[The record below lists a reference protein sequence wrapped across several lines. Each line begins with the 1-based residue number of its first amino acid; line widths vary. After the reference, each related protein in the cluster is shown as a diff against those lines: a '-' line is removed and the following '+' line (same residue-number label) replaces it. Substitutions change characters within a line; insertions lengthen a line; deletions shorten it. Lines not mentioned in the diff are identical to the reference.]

1 MRAPRIQICY
11 EINNFDMRR
20 YLLIILLLS
29 VNYIQAQE
37 SSLKVLYEESI
48 AAYEAKDYKSF
59 LSYSIRLNDIRP
71 NHPTLSYNLAA
82 AFALN
87 NKKDEAIAALK
98 HHLGMNAS
106 KDYMNDDDFTSLR
119 ESESYKQIEAYVDSL
134 NTRIERSKLS
144 LTLPQNE
151 DHFESIT
158 HDPADNSFYLGSVNT
173 RSVLKFQK
181 GAFVKYLS
189 ERNDLF
195 AVMGL
200 DIDKK
205 RNVLWICSATL
216 PQMNDYS
223 DSLENLSSV
232 FAIDLYTG
240 NVLKKF
246 MVNNATLGD
255 ITSDGKGNA
264 IASDSYRNKLYNFS
278 LAGYQV
284 FMELP
289 KEIINLQGLAL
300 NKKSLYVADYLT
312 GLYEINLDDQLLTK
326 LNNNG
331 LYSDKGI
338 DGLLY
343 YKDNLIAFQNGTS
356 PKRVFALGLD
366 KSKVTQVKT
375 IDQSLAYKGEP
386 TQGVIVNNEL
396 IFIANSAW
404 NAYSKQGYEPELAE
418 ELAIRKLELVNF
430 LIK

>member
-1 MRAPRIQICY
+1 
-11 EINNFDMRR
+11 
-20 YLLIILLLS
+20 

-59 LSYSIRLNDIRP
+59 LGYSIRLNGIRP

-82 AFALN
+82 ALALN
-87 NKKDEAIAALK
+87 NKEDDAIAALK

-106 KDYMNDDDFTSLR
+106 KAYMKDDDFISLR
-119 ESESYKQIEAYVDSL
+119 ESESYIQIEAYVDSL

-144 LTLPQNE
+144 LTLPQKE

-173 RSVLKFQK
+173 RSVLKFQR
-181 GAFVKYLS
+181 GVLVKYLS
-189 ERNDLF
+189 GRVDLF

-205 RNVLWICSATL
+205 RNVLWICSASL

-223 DSLENLSSV
+223 DSLANLSSV

-240 NVLKKF
+240 NVLKTF
-246 MVNNATLGD
+246 MVKNATLGD
-255 ITSDGKGNA
+255 IISDTKGNA
-264 IASDSYRNKLYNFS
+264 IASDSHRNKLYNFS

-284 FMELP
+284 LMELP

-300 NKKSLYVADYLT
+300 NKKSLYIADYLT
-312 GLYEINLDDQLLTK
+312 GLYEINLDDQSLNK
-326 LNNNG
+326 LDNNG

-338 DGLLY
+338 DGLLF
-343 YKDNLIAFQNGTS
+343 YKDGLIAFQNGTT

-366 KSKVTQVKT
+366 KSIVTQVKT
-375 IDQSLAYKGEP
+375 IDQSLAYEGES
-386 TQGVIVNNEL
+386 TQGVIVKNEL
-396 IFIANSAW
+396 VFIASSAW
-404 NAYSKQGYEPELAE
+404 NAYPKGPYDPEQAE
-418 ELAIRKLELVNF
+418 DLAIRKLELINF

>member
-1 MRAPRIQICY
+1 M
-11 EINNFDMRR
+11 
-20 YLLIILLLS
+20 
-29 VNYIQAQE
+29 NYIQAQE

-59 LSYSIRLNDIRP
+59 LGYSIRLNGIRP

-82 AFALN
+82 ALALN
-87 NKKDEAIAALK
+87 NKEDDAIAALK

-106 KDYMNDDDFTSLR
+106 KAYMKDDDFISLR
-119 ESESYKQIEAYVDSL
+119 ESESYIQIEAYVDSL

-144 LTLPQNE
+144 LTLPQKE

-173 RSVLKFQK
+173 RSVLKFQR
-181 GAFVKYLS
+181 GVLVKYLS
-189 ERNDLF
+189 GRVDLF

-205 RNVLWICSATL
+205 RNVLWICSASL

-223 DSLENLSSV
+223 DSLANLSSV

-240 NVLKKF
+240 NVLKTF
-246 MVNNATLGD
+246 MVKNATLGD
-255 ITSDGKGNA
+255 IISDTKGNA
-264 IASDSYRNKLYNFS
+264 IASDSHRNKLYNFS

-284 FMELP
+284 LMELP

-300 NKKSLYVADYLT
+300 NKKSLYIADYLT
-312 GLYEINLDDQLLTK
+312 GLYEINLDDQSLNK
-326 LNNNG
+326 LDNNG

-338 DGLLY
+338 DGLLF
-343 YKDNLIAFQNGTS
+343 YKDGLIAFQNGTT

-366 KSKVTQVKT
+366 KSIVTQVKT
-375 IDQSLAYKGEP
+375 IDQSLAYEGES
-386 TQGVIVNNEL
+386 TQGVIVKNEL
-396 IFIANSAW
+396 VFIASSAW
-404 NAYSKQGYEPELAE
+404 NAYPKGPYDPEQAE
-418 ELAIRKLELVNF
+418 DLAIRKLELINF

>member
-1 MRAPRIQICY
+1 
-11 EINNFDMRR
+11 MRR
-20 YLLIILLLS
+20 HLLIILLLS

-59 LSYSIRLNDIRP
+59 LGYSIRLNDIRP

-82 AFALN
+82 ALALN
-87 NKKDEAIAALK
+87 NKEDDAIAALK

-106 KDYMNDDDFTSLR
+106 KAYMKDDDFISLR
-119 ESESYKQIEAYVDSL
+119 ESESYIQIEAYVDSL

-144 LTLPQNE
+144 LTLPQKE

-173 RSVLKFQK
+173 RSVLKFQR
-181 GAFVKYLS
+181 GVLVKYLS
-189 ERNDLF
+189 GRVDLF

-205 RNVLWICSATL
+205 RNVLWICSASL

-223 DSLENLSSV
+223 DSLANLSSV

-240 NVLKKF
+240 NVLKTF
-246 MVNNATLGD
+246 MVKNATLGD
-255 ITSDGKGNA
+255 IISDTKGNA
-264 IASDSYRNKLYNFS
+264 IASDSHRNKLYNFS

-284 FMELP
+284 LMELP

-300 NKKSLYVADYLT
+300 NKKSLYIADYLT
-312 GLYEINLDDQLLTK
+312 GLYEINLDDQSLNK
-326 LNNNG
+326 LDNNG

-338 DGLLY
+338 DGLLF
-343 YKDNLIAFQNGTS
+343 YKDGLIAFQNGTT
-356 PKRVFALGLD
+356 PKRVFSLGLD
-366 KSKVTQVKT
+366 KSIVTQVKT
-375 IDQSLAYKGEP
+375 IDQSLAYEGES
-386 TQGVIVNNEL
+386 TQGVIVKNEL
-396 IFIANSAW
+396 VFIASSAW
-404 NAYSKQGYEPELAE
+404 NAYPKGPYDPEQAE
-418 ELAIRKLELVNF
+418 DLAIRKLELINF